1 MKIQLIDKWNGTS
14 YEPIDGIL
22 FFHELNP
29 KDHQRL
35 RMEINN
41 ARNSDRAPI
50 LRCSLCKEPLYIR
63 AKSLSDKHE
72 YFPSHHKAI
81 SEEQELCPQRSNTHI
96 PIEIIRA
103 LKYQGAAESKLHH
116 DLKHHIAEILR
127 LDSSIPS
134 DTIHI
139 EKTIKVEGEWRKPD
153 VQASLDGLV
162 TAFEVQVSTEMA
174 PMISV
179 RQYFYQKF
187 GRIIWIMPNFDPG
200 KIRQSQIDIAVT
212 NNDHLFVLDDE
223 MIQLSFERKELHLR
237 CWIHMPYRNDSSI
250 EYEWQQKTI
259 GLSDVQ
265 FKNGHPYVVD
275 VETIE
280 SAIKAECEL
289 IGESKKQLTA
299 DPAPTN
305 KVVSLERQL
314 WDRWVSICTSITDAA
329 TQQHLI
335 STITKQYQKG
345 CQSSQLLGILL
356 RLYGL
361 NWKDLQCKDTTLA
374 LLQSAADGHLHWEN
388 QSWKWAV
395 HQVCQNHS
403 RWFAP
408 FLKLLKKSDVWP
420 LDDLAQSKIFQETY
434 RDLKQTPIYLTS
446 QEKTLLSLMF
456 PDTFE
461 GTDNS
466 PCKYDLIDFETNGFC
481 YTAELRTR
489 KGSDIVDVVFSDVYG
504 YQTACLREEIPKGR
518 MRWDLERMIH
528 LHSNANTWLPMPN
541 LPPNADYEFIH
552 FPVGSSGK
560 ANFFGKID
568 NQLLTLEKEL
578 QSLTS

>member
-1 MKIQLIDKWNGTS
+1 MKIQLIDYWNGSS
-14 YEPIDGIL
+14 YELIDGL
-22 FFHELNP
+22 RFFDELNP
-29 KDHQRL
+29 KTYQRL
-35 RMEINN
+35 RMEIND
-41 ARNSDRAPI
+41 ARNSKNTPL

-63 AKSLSDKHE
+63 AKNLSDKHE

-81 SEEQELCPQRSNTHI
+81 SEEQEQCPQRSNTHI

-116 DLKHHIAEILR
+116 DLKHHIAEILK
-127 LDSSIPS
+127 LDSRIPNE
-134 DTIHI
+134 TIHI
-139 EKTIKVEGEWRKPD
+139 EKIIKVKGEWRKPD
-153 VQASLDGLV
+153 VQASLGGLV

-187 GRIIWIMPNFDPG
+187 GRIIWIMPTFDPG
-200 KIRQSQIDIAVT
+200 KIRQSQIDIAIT

-237 CWIHMPYRNDSSI
+237 CWIHMPYRNDCDI
-250 EYEWQQKTI
+250 EYEWQQQPI
-259 GLSDVQ
+259 HLSEVQ
-265 FKNGHPYVVD
+265 FRNGHPYIVD
-275 VETIE
+275 VATIE

-289 IGESKKQLTA
+289 IEESKKQPTT
-299 DPAPTN
+299 DPTPTK

-314 WDRWVSICTSITDAA
+314 WDRWFSICDSITDDAI
-329 TQQHLI
+329 QQLLI
-335 STITKQYQKG
+335 STITKQYQQG
-345 CQSSQLLGILL
+345 SQSSHLLGILL

-361 NWKDLQCKDTTLA
+361 NWKDLQCNDTTLA
-374 LLQSAADGHLHWEN
+374 LLQSAANGHLHWEN

-408 FLKLLKKSDVWP
+408 FLKLLKKSNVWP
-420 LDDLAQSKIFQETY
+420 LDDLAQSNIFQETY

-456 PDTFE
+456 PNTFE

-466 PCKYDLIDFETNGFC
+466 LCKYDLIDFKTNGFC

-489 KGSDIVDVVFSDVYG
+489 KNSDILDVVFSDVYG
-504 YQTACLREEIPKGR
+504 YQTACLREDISKR
-518 MRWDLERMIH
+518 QMRRDLERMIH
-528 LHSNANTWLPMPN
+528 HHSNSNTWLPMPN
-541 LPPNADYEFIH
+541 LPPNADHEVIH
-552 FPVGSSGK
+552 FPVGNSGK